1 MRVYTKATPKLVE
14 LWKNYKGKKGGY
26 LGDVEAFDNCDN
38 EGNTGNF
45 YACHTLSCNEYK
57 THDYKEVSEQEFI
70 DVINNSLPINND
82 PVNNPSHY
90 NKGSV
95 ECIDAIKSSLEHN
108 EFRGYLKGNVQKYMW
123 RYESKV
129 DPLEDLKKAKWYLER
144 LIKEVEG

>member
-1 MRVYTKATPKLVE
+1 MKVYTKATTKLAE
-14 LWKNYKGKKGGY
+14 LWKNYKGQKSGHIE
-26 LGDVEAFDNCDN
+26 DVEAFDNCDN

-45 YACHTLSCNEYK
+45 YACNTLSCDEYK
-57 THDYKEVSEQEFI
+57 THGYKQVSEQEFI
-70 DVINNSLPINND
+70 DVINNNISINND
-82 PVNNPSHY
+82 QVNNPSHY

-95 ECIDAIKSSLEHN
+95 ECIDAIKSSLEPN

-129 DPLEDLKKAKWYLER
+129 NPLEDLKKAKWYLER